1 MATSALGSY
10 ISAPGNA
17 VFLQSST
24 LPKSTAATQ
33 KQMSPL
39 EKITSELRRK
49 IFTRLLTADNV
60 RQPPDRYLV
69 RPYRLHTAVLSVSK
83 KIHGEAHEMLYREN
97 HFVTISSDW
106 EMNFT
111 CTTNH
116 EVTTVCQ
123 KPQLVARFKN
133 NIMRLHIKFPWAKTQ
148 GNTKV
153 HASFIMLVQD
163 LPSFTRLLYIL
174 GVTNSRIRPQLN
186 LNFRIEPTDAGSPSL
201 AIQKALLEVRH
212 FGVTPSFS
220 ALWSDI
226 SIMFNCFVLNHDPT
240 VPCNGLPPN
249 LLQNWF

>member
-1 MATSALGSY
+1 MFGNHPIGISY
-10 ISAPGNA
+10 A
-17 VFLQSST
+17 
-24 LPKSTAATQ
+24 
-33 KQMSPL
+33 
-39 EKITSELRRK
+39 
-49 IFTRLLTADNV
+49 
-60 RQPPDRYLV
+60 
-69 RPYRLHTAVLSVSK
+69 PYRLLTAVLSVSK

-97 HFVTISSDW
+97 YFVTISSDW

-111 CTTNH
+111 YMTNH

-153 HASFIMLVQD
+153 HASFIVLVQD
-163 LPSFTRLLYIL
+163 LPSFTRLLYFL

-186 LNFRIEPTDAGSPSL
+186 LNFRIEPTDAGPPSL
-201 AIQKALLEVRH
+201 AIQKTLLEVRH
-212 FGVTPSFS
+212 FGVTPFFS

-226 SIMFNCFVLNHDPT
+226 SIMFNCFVLNYDPT